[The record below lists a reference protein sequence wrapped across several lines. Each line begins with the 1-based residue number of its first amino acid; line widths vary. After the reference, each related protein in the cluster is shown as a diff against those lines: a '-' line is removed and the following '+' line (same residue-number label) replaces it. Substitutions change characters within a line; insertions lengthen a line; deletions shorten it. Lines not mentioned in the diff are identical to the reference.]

1 MIRTAVYKALTMYR
15 KLNLAHAKIV
25 LSGQEFICKPNGAK
39 APTKENQMKTKPE
52 PKIVSTREYKH
63 DRAMLEA
70 IKRIGDH
77 PKPISI
83 TSALPEFVHLKG
95 NK

>member
-1 MIRTAVYKALTMYR
+1 MKA
-15 KLNLAHAKIV
+15 
-25 LSGQEFICKPNGAK
+25 
-39 APTKENQMKTKPE
+39 KPE
-52 PKIVSTREYKH
+52 PKIVLAREYKH

-70 IKRIGDH
+70 IKRVGDH

-83 TSALPEFVHLKG
+83 TSALHEFVHLKG